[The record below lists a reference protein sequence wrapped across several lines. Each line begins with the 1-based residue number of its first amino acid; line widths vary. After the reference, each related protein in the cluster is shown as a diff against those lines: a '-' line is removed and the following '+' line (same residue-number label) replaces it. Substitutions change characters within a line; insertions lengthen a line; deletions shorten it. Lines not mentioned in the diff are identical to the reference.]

1 MSAGEVEGLPDRPD
15 GPAGGA
21 TAPSLHRG
29 ALAAMLAGTVLIG
42 LSAFVFLAAIGH
54 GRVDPAA
61 AAALSAV
68 YLLAV
73 ILGPGV
79 YVAVEQETSR
89 VISAALG
96 RATGPARRRLLVVNA
111 VLTAGTLLVLLA
123 AGPALLSLVLDGQV
137 DLLLA
142 LALSVVG
149 SAAVYAV
156 RGRAGGRQRFGRYA
170 ATTLIDGGTRIV
182 GTVGLVLAGS
192 TAPGGYA
199 LALCAGPGVA
209 WLCTARGSTTA
220 DADQATSAAP
230 APAPPPY
237 GELGRDVG
245 RLLIAS
251 WLSLALANLA
261 PVIVTG
267 MLTGDPTTAAG
278 FAAAVVFTRA
288 PLLLMAPIQ
297 AMLLPRLTTTA
308 VRGDLLGL
316 RRTVGLGLAA
326 VAGFAL
332 LSTLVVGVAG
342 HWAVATLLGS
352 ERDTVSTPVLVL
364 LTASGSLF
372 LITQLLQPA
381 LVALR
386 RHRALMVAWLVGGA
400 AFGLCFLL
408 PLAPVDRGLAAQ
420 LAGPAATALVQ
431 LLVLT
436 RAVGPAGAATGPGSA
451 SGVDSGAR

>member
-1 MSAGEVEGLPDRPD
+1 MSAGDVDGPPDRPD
-15 GPAGGA
+15 GQPGGA
-21 TAPSLHRG
+21 AAPSLHRG

-96 RATGPARRRLLVVNA
+96 RGTNPARRRLLVVNA
-111 VLTAGTLLVLLA
+111 ILTAGTLLVLLA

-156 RGRAGGRQRFGRYA
+156 RGLAGGHQRFGRYA
-170 ATTLIDGGTRIV
+170 ATTLIDGGARIV

-192 TAPGGYA
+192 TAPGAYA

-209 WLCTARGSTTA
+209 WLCTARGSATT
-220 DADQATSAAP
+220 DADQTASATT
-230 APAPPPY
+230 APPPY
-237 GELGRDVG
+237 GELGRDIG

-267 MLTGDPTTAAG
+267 MLTGDPTAAAG

-316 RRTVGLGLAA
+316 RRTVGVGLAA

-332 LSTLVVGVAG
+332 LSTLAVAVAG

-372 LITQLLQPA
+372 LVTQLLQPA

-386 RHRALMVAWLVGGA
+386 RHRALMVAWLVGGG

-408 PLAPVDRGLAAQ
+408 PLTPVDRGLAAQ
-420 LAGPAATALVQ
+420 LVGPAATALVQ
-431 LLVLT
+431 LLVLA
-436 RAVGPAGAATGPGSA
+436 RAVVPAGAATGPGSA